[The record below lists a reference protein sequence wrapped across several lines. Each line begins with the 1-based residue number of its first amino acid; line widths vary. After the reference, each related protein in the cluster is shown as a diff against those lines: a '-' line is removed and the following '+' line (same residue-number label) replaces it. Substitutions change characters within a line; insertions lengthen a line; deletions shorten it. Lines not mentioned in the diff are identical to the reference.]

1 MFIASVDFR
10 MALSVTVINIIIIII
25 IIIII
30 LELLKGVNILIVLN
44 AVLSLKYPVT
54 EKTTLYR
61 LARLLKN

>member
-10 MALSVTVINIIIIII
+10 MALSVTVINII

-44 AVLSLKYPVT
+44 AVLSLKYPMT
-54 EKTTLYR
+54 EETTLYR